1 MPKEDDEYDALVD
14 ESAEEGRRI
23 TSLRPDVDTNSV
35 VLVLVLFQLN
45 LLNSKLRE
53 LLNGVE

>member
-1 MPKEDDEYDALVD
+1 MPKEDDAYDALVD
-14 ESAEEGRRI
+14 ESAEEVRRI
-23 TSLRPDVDTNSV
+23 TSLRPDVDPNSV